1 MMFAVMK
8 AYILL
13 LIWLLFFNCMS
24 SCNGQP
30 VFGDSLLHLD
40 KTIVLKDVKGR
51 IDHLDVNLQDQVLY
65 VAALGNNTVEAV
77 DLRNNKVIGSIKN
90 MDEPQGICYIPQ
102 QHEILIANGGN
113 GECYFYNVHS
123 FKKVATVSLKSDA
136 DDVRY
141 DEEKGKIYVGYG
153 SGGIAV
159 LDANTH
165 QQTGDVKLPGHP
177 ESFQID
183 SKLQLLFVNI
193 PDAHMVSVIDLV
205 QLKVI
210 KRWVRQSPAANFPM
224 AIDGVRHHI
233 FIGYRHPPKLIVMDG
248 KSGQQIV
255 AASMVG
261 DADDLYFDGESER
274 IYVSG
279 GDGYISVFQFDTLNT
294 CKQIANIATSAG
306 ARTSLFI
313 PQLKAFILA
322 ARAASGEPAKIIV
335 YKTE

>member
-1 MMFAVMK
+1 MFAATKV
-8 AYILL
+8 YISLL
-13 LIWLLFFNCMS
+13 LWLIFFNCLS

-40 KTIVLKDVKGR
+40 KTILLKDVKGR
-51 IDHLDVNLQDQVLY
+51 IDHLDINLEDQVLY

-77 DLRNNKVIGSIKN
+77 DLRTNKVVGSIKN
-90 MDEPQGICYIPQ
+90 MDEPQGVCYIPQ
-102 QHEILIANGGN
+102 HHEILIANAGN

-123 FKKVATVSLKSDA
+123 FEKVATVSLKSDA

-141 DEEKGKIYVGYG
+141 DEASRKIYVGYG
-153 SGGIAV
+153 AGGIAV
-159 LDANTH
+159 LDADTH
-165 QQTGDVKLPGHP
+165 QQIGDLKLPGHP
-177 ESFQID
+177 ESFQLD
-183 SKLQLLFVNI
+183 ARLQLLFVNI
-193 PDAHMVSVIDLV
+193 PDAHMVAVIDLV

-210 KRWVRQSPAANFPM
+210 NRWIRQPPAANFPM
-224 AIDGVRHHI
+224 AIDGIRHHV

-248 KSGQQIV
+248 KSGQEIA

-261 DADDLYFDGESER
+261 DADDLYFDGESEK

-294 CKQIANIATSAG
+294 CKQIANVATSSG

-313 PQLKAFILA
+313 PRLKAFILA

-335 YKTE
+335 YKTD